1 MPTSKT
7 TNSAPQQPNFI
18 FMERNKPG
26 TKKQQQICMSA
37 LLIAARGRAPTPPPE
52 CESGVKDRM
61 FVGKES
67 LVEVGSLHMP
77 RQGEEGGVGTINI
90 CT

>member
-52 CESGVKDRM
+52 CESGV
-61 FVGKES
+61 
-67 LVEVGSLHMP
+67 
-77 RQGEEGGVGTINI
+77 
-90 CT
+90 